1 MTPSEASIKEVIEK
15 AGRVLSRN
23 TIAAVVYATYKQD
36 VQHAYLDFTE
46 EEIAMI
52 DFLSI
57 DRLVEAFSSAL
68 PCFDM
73 WATPTS
79 EEFDRFERL

>member
-1 MTPSEASIKEVIEK
+1 MKEVIEK

-23 TIAAVVYATYKQD
+23 TIAAVVYATCKHD
-36 VQHAYLDFTE
+36 TKHAYLDFTE
-46 EEIAMI
+46 EEVATF
-52 DFLSI
+52 DLLSV
-57 DRLVEAFSSAL
+57 DRLVEAFSTAL

-73 WATPTS
+73 WVTPTS